1 VQHTVIEAVF
11 ASFVPPDADAARG
24 IATMVAALDA
34 LPPHRRA
41 RLNALLALLWALGFS
56 RWPLRARETLL
67 RALADA
73 PVAPLRS
80 GFQALKRLALFSAYG
95 TSDESGRN
103 SLWPAIG
110 YPGPRADRP
119 LVIATAPTLGAGRG
133 TVKADAVVIGSGA
146 GGGVAA
152 ALLARAGL
160 ATVILEA
167 GPAPEAAAQ
176 AQSEARAFAELYLDA
191 GLTASDDLGVAILA
205 GGCVGGGT
213 TVNWSTALRLRS
225 EVAAQWERAS
235 GITDLGAALQPAYD
249 AVEQRLALAPAAR
262 HNRNNQ
268 VLLDGC
274 AALGW
279 EAREQLRNADCSED
293 RCGYCG
299 FGCAY
304 GTKRSTATT
313 YLRDAIAAG
322 ASLRANVRAQRVRIE
337 DGIVRGVDAG
347 ALRIDAPLV
356 VVAAGSLRTPG
367 LLAHSGIVSP
377 HLGRHLKLHPTTALV
392 AEFAA
397 PVESWHGAM
406 QSALCDRFSDLDDG
420 YGATIEVA
428 PAHPG
433 LIGLA
438 LPWRSRDTHAA
449 EMRRARAC
457 ASLIVLTRDRGEGSV
472 SLDGRDDVRYA
483 LAADD
488 GTRMLTV
495 LARAAELA
503 FAAGALRV
511 STLHSRPLELAR
523 ADADRGGLAAFA
535 RAVHA
540 RGFAPNRLGVFSA
553 HQMGTARMH
562 RDPAGGVVDGEGRVH
577 GVAGLIVCDASVFP
591 LASGVNPMFTIM
603 ALAHRA
609 TGAILRDREA
619 LAPES

>member
-1 VQHTVIEAVF
+1 VQRRLVEAIF
-11 ASFVPPDADAARG
+11 ATFVPPEADVARG
-24 IATMVAALDA
+24 VATMVAGLDA
-34 LPPHRRA
+34 LQPHRRA
-41 RLNALLALLWALGFS
+41 RLSRLLTLLGALGFA
-56 RWPLRARETLL
+56 RWPLRRRERFLALL
-67 RALADA
+67 AQA
-73 PVAPLRS
+73 PVTPLRS
-80 GFQALKRLALFSAYG
+80 GFQALKRLSLFSAYG
-95 TSDESGRN
+95 TSDDAGN
-103 SLWPAIG
+103 NPLWPSLG

-119 LVIATAPTLGAGRG
+119 PAIASEPTCTAGRG
-133 TVKADAVVIGSGA
+133 TVKADVVVIGSGA

-152 ALLARAGL
+152 ALLAQAGL
-160 ATVILEA
+160 ATVVLEA
-167 GPAPEAAAQ
+167 GPSPETAAH

-191 GLTASDDLGVAILA
+191 GLTASEDLSVAILA

-213 TVNWSTALRLRS
+213 TVNWSTALRLRPK
-225 EVAAQWERAS
+225 VAAQWERAT
-235 GITDLGAALQPAYD
+235 GIAGLGASLGPSYD
-249 AVEQRLALAPAAR
+249 AVEERLALVPATR

-279 EAREQLRNADCSED
+279 ETREQLRNADCSEE

-304 GTKRSTATT
+304 GTKRSTAST

-322 ASLRANVRAQRVRIE
+322 ASLYANTAARRVRIE
-337 DGIVRGVDAG
+337 NEAVCGIDAG

-367 LLAHSGIVSP
+367 LLARSGIVSP

-406 QSALCDRFSDLDDG
+406 QSALCDRFSDLQDG

-438 LPWRSRDTHAA
+438 LPWRSRDEHAA
-449 EMRRARAC
+449 EMRRARSC

-483 LAADD
+483 LFADD
-488 GTRMLTV
+488 GARMLSV

-511 STLHSRPLELAR
+511 STLHTTPLTLAR
-523 ADADRGGLAAFA
+523 DAADRADSPPSRRTSKRTGARRTTSVSSRRTKWGPRACTVNRRAASSTA
-535 RAVHA
+535 TAV
-540 RGFAPNRLGVFSA
+540 F
-553 HQMGTARMH
+553 T
-562 RDPAGGVVDGEGRVH
+562 
-577 GVAGLIVCDASVFP
+577 
-591 LASGVNPMFTIM
+591 ASGGWSC
-603 ALAHRA
+603 A
-609 TGAILRDREA
+609 TPRSSRSPRG
-619 LAPES
+619 